1 MGFALC
7 RALVFKERLKAVRI
21 TQITSIKLYINIS
34 ILKLIDLPKLS
45 AKRLNALSESG
56 ITSLLDLLNFFP
68 MRYLDRT
75 SVASI
80 RHLSGQGEEVTVV
93 GKIKKI
99 QQKGYGNKKRLEVIL
114 QDDTAALKGVWFKG
128 AHYMKKQFSKGETV
142 AFFGKAK
149 RYGQY
154 ISIAHPD
161 YDKISDETDI
171 EDLKQIMP
179 IYPSNKLLSKT
190 YITSK
195 VIHEWQKI
203 ILKHEKPLE
212 FLPGK
217 IREGHNLPERHK
229 AYRMIHFPK
238 SASEYK
244 KAFERFKFEEL
255 FLFELSVAKTKH
267 EIIERN
273 RGHLFENLGNYTQR
287 FFKEHLPFELTSGQ
301 KSALSDIKKD
311 VRSGKQMNRLIQ
323 GDVGSGKTVVAIGA
337 MLMALDNGYQ
347 AAFMAPTEI
356 LAEQHFRTL
365 SDFLEPLD
373 INIRLL
379 VGNQKES
386 LRTDILTDIEGG
398 GCNIVVGTH
407 AVIQDEVSFNN
418 LGLAVV
424 DEQHRFGVKQRAEIL
439 TKGSHPHVLV
449 MSATPIP
456 RSLAMTLYSDLDI
469 SIMKELPGGRKPVKT
484 AVRPQKKH
492 KDIYNFMEQQLE
504 KGGQAYV
511 VYPLVEESE
520 KMDLKDATAGFG
532 KLQKRFSNYQVGLLH
547 GQMKSEE
554 KDEVMQRFIK
564 NEIQVLV
571 STTVIE
577 VGVDVPNA
585 SIMIVEHAERFGL
598 SQLHQ
603 LRGRI
608 GRGKRQSYCI
618 LIYGQKVSKEGQFR
632 LRKMSQTNDGFEIA
646 EADLQLRG
654 PGDFL
659 GTKQSG
665 LPEFRVA
672 DIVEDQWILEQAK
685 SEAWKLADD
694 DPDLEKLKHQPLKK
708 VFLPYYKEKSKFY
721 GLG

>member
-1 MGFALC
+1 M
-7 RALVFKERLKAVRI
+7 
-21 TQITSIKLYINIS
+21 
-34 ILKLIDLPKLS
+34 KLIDLPNLS
-45 AKRLNALSESG
+45 SKRLNALSESG
-56 ITSLLDLLNFFP
+56 IESPLDLLNFFP
-68 MRYLDRT
+68 RRYLDRT
-75 SVASI
+75 TVLPI
-80 RHLSGQGEEVTVV
+80 RKLSGHGEEVTVV
-93 GKIKKI
+93 GRVKKIK
-99 QQKGYGNKKRLEVIL
+99 QKGYGKKRRLEIII

-128 AHYMKKQFSKGETV
+128 GHYIKKQFSEGEVV

-149 RYGQY
+149 KYGRY
-154 ISIAHPD
+154 ISMAHPEF
-161 YDKISDETDI
+161 DKIGDSSDI
-171 EDLKQIMP
+171 QDLKQIVP
-179 IYPSNKLLSKT
+179 IYPGSKALSKT
-190 YITSK
+190 RTTSK
-195 VIHEWQKI
+195 IIHRWQKV
-203 ILKHEKPLE
+203 ILQHEKPPE
-212 FLPGK
+212 FIPTS
-217 IREGHNLPERHK
+217 IRENQNLPERHK
-229 AYRMIHFPK
+229 AYRMIHFPE
-238 SASEYK
+238 SSSEYK

-255 FLFELSVAKTKH
+255 FLFELSVAKTKN
-267 EIIERN
+267 EVIEKHQ
-273 RGHLFENLGNYTQR
+273 GPQFTDLGNYTKR
-287 FFKEHLPFELTSGQ
+287 FFNKHLPFELTEGQ

-323 GDVGSGKTVVAIGA
+323 GDVGSGKTIVALGA
-337 MLMALDNGYQ
+337 ILMAIDNGYQ

-365 SDFLEPLD
+365 SEFLDPLD

-379 VGNQKES
+379 VGNQKNS
-386 LRTDILTDIEGG
+386 LRTDILTAVEGG
-398 GCNIVVGTH
+398 SCDIVVGTH
-407 AVIQDEVSFNN
+407 AVIQEQVNFNN
-418 LGLAVV
+418 LGLAVI

-439 TKGSHPHVLV
+439 EKGSHPHVLV

-469 SIMKELPGGRKPVKT
+469 SIIKDMPGGRKPVKT

-492 KDIYNFMEQQLE
+492 DEIYRFVEEQLQ

-520 KMDLKDATAGFG
+520 KMDLKDATAGYK
-532 KLQKRFSNYQVGLLH
+532 KLHKRFSDCKVGLLH
-547 GQMKSEE
+547 GRMASEE
-554 KDEVMQRFIK
+554 KDEVMRQFI
-564 NEIQVLV
+564 NNGIQVLV

-608 GRGKRQSYCI
+608 GRGERQSYCI
-618 LIYGQKVSKEGQFR
+618 LIHGQKVSKEGQFR
-632 LRKMSQTNDGFEIA
+632 LRKMAQTNDGFEIA
-646 EADLQLRG
+646 EADLELRG

-685 SEAWKLADD
+685 SEAWKLIND
-694 DPDLEKLKHQPLKK
+694 DPDLEKTENQELKK
-708 VFLPYYKEKSKFY
+708 IFLPYYKERSRFY
-721 GLG
+721 GMG

>member
-1 MGFALC
+1 
-7 RALVFKERLKAVRI
+7 
-21 TQITSIKLYINIS
+21 
-34 ILKLIDLPKLS
+34 
-45 AKRLNALSESG
+45 
-56 ITSLLDLLNFFP
+56 
-68 MRYLDRT
+68 
-75 SVASI
+75 
-80 RHLSGQGEEVTVV
+80 
-93 GKIKKI
+93 
-99 QQKGYGNKKRLEVIL
+99 
-114 QDDTAALKGVWFKG
+114 
-128 AHYMKKQFSKGETV
+128 
-142 AFFGKAK
+142 
-149 RYGQY
+149 
-154 ISIAHPD
+154 
-161 YDKISDETDI
+161 
-171 EDLKQIMP
+171 
-179 IYPSNKLLSKT
+179 
-190 YITSK
+190 
-195 VIHEWQKI
+195 
-203 ILKHEKPLE
+203 
-212 FLPGK
+212 
-217 IREGHNLPERHK
+217 
-229 AYRMIHFPK
+229 MIHFPEDQ
-238 SASEYK
+238 SEYK
-244 KAFERFKFEEL
+244 QALKRFKFEEL

-267 EIIERN
+267 EIIEKAK
-273 RGHLFENLGNYTQR
+273 GPLLENMGNYTQR
-287 FFKEHLPFELTSGQ
+287 FFNEHLPFELTDGQ
-301 KSALSDIKKD
+301 KTALSDIKKD

-323 GDVGSGKTVVAIGA
+323 GDVGSGKTIVALGA
-337 MLMALDNGYQ
+337 ILMALDNGYQ

-365 SDFLEPLD
+365 SKFLDPLD

-379 VGNQKES
+379 VGNQKTS

-398 GCNIVVGTH
+398 NCDIVVGTH
-407 AVIQDEVSFNN
+407 AVIQEEVNFNK
-418 LGLAVV
+418 LGLAVI

-469 SIMKELPGGRKPVKT
+469 SIIKGMPGGRKPIKT
-484 AVRPQKKH
+484 AVRHQSKH
-492 KDIYNFMEQQLE
+492 DDIYKFVEQELKE
-504 KGGQAYV
+504 GGQAYV

-520 KMDLKDATAGFG
+520 KVDLKDATAGYE
-532 KLQKRFSNYQVGLLH
+532 KLKKRFSNFEVGLLH

-554 KDEVMQRFIK
+554 KDNVMQQFIN

-618 LIYGQKVSKEGQFR
+618 LVHGQKVSKEGKFR
-632 LRKMSQTNDGFEIA
+632 LRKMAQTSDGFEIA
-646 EADLQLRG
+646 EADLKLRG

-685 SEAWKLADD
+685 SAAWKLTND
-694 DPDLEKLKHQPLKK
+694 DPNLKK
-708 VFLPYYKEKSKFY
+708 SEHQELKKIFLPYYKERSRFY
-721 GLG
+721 GMG